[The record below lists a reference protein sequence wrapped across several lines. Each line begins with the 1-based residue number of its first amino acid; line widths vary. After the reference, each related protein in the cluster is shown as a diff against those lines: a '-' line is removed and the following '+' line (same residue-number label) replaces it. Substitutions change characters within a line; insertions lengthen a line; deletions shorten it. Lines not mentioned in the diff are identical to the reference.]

1 MEKEEKRVPQ
11 SYFHCYHSRYCW
23 VLNFQF
29 MSGVKNGRILQD
41 VFMCTRFKTFK
52 WKVGHDESKEQVLL
66 WKKGET
72 KNVSSLHSRIQN
84 IREKK
89 RHWPV
94 TIFFVFLSGER
105 FFYGAGVSL
114 GKEKEGRLRLRT
126 SSSQNLV
133 WASAE
138 DQADASG

>member
-1 MEKEEKRVPQ
+1 MEKRGNEERFLTPFTNSK
-11 SYFHCYHSRYCW
+11 H
-23 VLNFQF
+23 
-29 MSGVKNGRILQD
+29 
-41 VFMCTRFKTFK
+41 TR
-52 WKVGHDESKEQVLL
+52 
-66 WKKGET
+66 
-72 KNVSSLHSRIQN
+72 
-84 IREKK
+84 KK